1 VKPRWAASLVL
12 ASAVAVPR
20 AGAAAP
26 TPIVAIAAKPSMF
39 YGQPVEVTGT
49 IANIANKIS
58 HKGNPYTT
66 FSLCAGQ
73 CVEVFTFGT
82 PAIHNG
88 QKITVHGTFEGVHH
102 TGGISYKNVIDAD
115 AGTL

>member
-1 VKPRWAASLVL
+1 MKTRWTAALVL
-12 ASAVAVPR
+12 ASVVAAPL

-39 YGQPVEVTGT
+39 YGQNVEVTGT
-49 IANIANKIS
+49 ISHVENKIS
-58 HKGNPYTT
+58 NKGNPYTT
-66 FSLCAGQ
+66 FSVCAGQ
-73 CVEVFTFGT
+73 CVEVFAFGT

-88 QKITVHGTFEGVHH
+88 QKVTVHGTFEGVHH
-102 TGGISYKNVIDAD
+102 TGGVYYKNVIDAD